1 MRTPRGVLQETKH
14 RGRYTSR
21 STPRNARKASE
32 ACLLLS
38 FMFFF
43 LLVLDT
49 FLNLRV
55 LGYLTE
61 EFPYIEGLFEAL
73 VLEVVI
79 EYTGELDGIDHYQH
93 DTGKERNVE
102 FLSECPPDHPG
113 QCNPAYI
120 IHQLVDGPPPLP

>member
-1 MRTPRGVLQETKH
+1 
-14 RGRYTSR
+14 
-21 STPRNARKASE
+21 
-32 ACLLLS
+32 
-38 FMFFF
+38 MFFF

-55 LGYLTE
+55 VGYLTE